1 MSHSVPLSFTPA
13 SHAGHQ
19 TIGKNGSFWLP
30 PEMQNSSFDS
40 HLKNQMKPTQGKG
53 GADSS
58 LVSNKQVLNPTSN
71 ISKGMDGQVTKKNPQ
86 VNHKPLKQIQRV
98 PSESQKNA
106 AETHITRTGISR
118 SNPSVSKMISR
129 NHNPL
134 SHPLINQA
142 TSSKG
147 TPTHSYLNPNL
158 SLKPFINAKDSPQID
173 QNPKL
178 LEGNQTRL
186 GVRDGIKDASDSSN
200 ANFLYKSKGS
210 FSNQSKWSNSHG
222 ENNSRFLYET
232 ALRKIL
238 PLFSR
243 TSSEQTDILR
253 FATELPNG
261 ESVAM
266 RVECNKKEI
275 SLVAICSNLANHE
288 EIAFSSY
295 ELLESL
301 ASLTKRK
308 TSFQI
313 YSSYE
318 EFDQNHAN

>member
-1 MSHSVPLSFTPA
+1 MSHSVPLSLTPA

-30 PEMQNSSFDS
+30 PELQASSFDS
-40 HLKNQMKPTQGKG
+40 QLKNQMKPTQGKG
-53 GADSS
+53 GAYSS
-58 LVSNKQVLNPTSN
+58 LVGNKQVLNPKFN
-71 ISKGMDGQVTKKNPQ
+71 ISKGMDGQIKKNTQ
-86 VNHKPLKQIQRV
+86 VNLMPSKQIQHV
-98 PSESQKNA
+98 APESKTNDAAPHNA
-106 AETHITRTGISR
+106 RTGISK
-118 SNPSVSKMISR
+118 SNSFVSTQVTR
-129 NHNPL
+129 NHYPL

-142 TSSKG
+142 TSSQG
-147 TPTHSYLNPNL
+147 TPTHSYINPNL
-158 SLKPFINAKDSPQID
+158 SLKPFIHAKYWPQIN

-178 LEGNQTRL
+178 LEGNQTRV
-186 GVRDGIKDASDSSN
+186 GGRDGIKDAFNSSN
-200 ANFLYKSKGS
+200 ANFLYKSKDS

-243 TSSEQTDILR
+243 TSSEQTDIVR

-275 SLVAICSNLANHE
+275 SLVAICSNPANHE
-288 EIAFSSY
+288 EIALSSND
-295 ELLESL
+295 LLKSL

-318 EFDQNHAN
+318 EFDKNHAN

>member
-30 PEMQNSSFDS
+30 PELQASSFDS
-40 HLKNQMKPTQGKG
+40 HLKNQMKPSDGKG

-58 LVSNKQVLNPTSN
+58 LVRNKQASNPTSQ
-71 ISKGMDGQVTKKNPQ
+71 ISKGMDGQVANKNTQ
-86 VNHKPLKQIQRV
+86 VHLKPLNQIQQV
-98 PSESQKNA
+98 ASESKKNA
-106 AETHITRTGISR
+106 AESHNTRTGISK
-118 SNPSVSKMISR
+118 SNPSVSKMVSR

-142 TSSKG
+142 ISSQG
-147 TPTHSYLNPNL
+147 TPSNSYINPNL
-158 SLKPFINAKDSPQID
+158 SLKPFISTKYPSQIA

-178 LEGNQTRL
+178 LEGNQAGL
-186 GVRDGIKDASDSSN
+186 GVRDGIKDALSSSN
-200 ANFLYKSKGS
+200 ADFLDKSKGS

-222 ENNSRFLYET
+222 KENSNFLYER

-243 TSSEQTDILR
+243 TLSEQTDIVR
-253 FATELPNG
+253 FASELPNG

-266 RVECNKKEI
+266 RIECNQQEI
-275 SLVAICSNLANHE
+275 KLVAICSNPALHQDIALASHGLLD
-288 EIAFSSY
+288 S
-295 ELLESL
+295 LES
-301 ASLTKRK
+301 TINRK

-318 EFDQNHAN
+318 EFDQHNTK

>member
-19 TIGKNGSFWLP
+19 AIGKNGSFWLP
-30 PEMQNSSFDS
+30 PELQATSFDS

-58 LVSNKQVLNPTSN
+58 LVRNKQDLNPTSN
-71 ISKGMDGQVTKKNPQ
+71 ISKGKDGQVTNKNTQ
-86 VNHKPLKQIQRV
+86 VHLKPLKQIQRV
-98 PSESQKNA
+98 ASESKKNA
-106 AETHITRTGISR
+106 AESPNTRTGISK
-118 SNPSVSKMISR
+118 SNLSVSKMVSR

-134 SHPLINQA
+134 SHILINQG
-142 TSSKG
+142 TSSQG
-147 TPTHSYLNPNL
+147 TPTNSYINPNL
-158 SLKPFINAKDSPQID
+158 NLKPFIPAKYLSQIV

-178 LEGNQTRL
+178 LEGNKAGA
-186 GVRDGIKDASDSSN
+186 GVRDGIKDALSSSN
-200 ANFLYKSKGS
+200 ADFLNKSKGS

-222 ENNSRFLYET
+222 KDSSRFLYET

-243 TSSEQTDILR
+243 TSSEQTDIVR
-253 FATELPNG
+253 FASELPNG

-266 RVECNKKEI
+266 RIECNQQEI
-275 SLVAICSNLANHE
+275 KLTAICSNLALHQD
-288 EIAFSSY
+288 IAMTSHDLLDS
-295 ELLESL
+295 LESV
-301 ASLTKRK
+301 TNRK

-318 EFDQNHAN
+318 EFDQHHTK

>member
-19 TIGKNGSFWLP
+19 AIGKNGSFWLP
-30 PEMQNSSFDS
+30 PELQATSFDS

-58 LVSNKQVLNPTSN
+58 LVRNKQDLNPTSN
-71 ISKGMDGQVTKKNPQ
+71 ISKGKDGQVTNKNTQ
-86 VNHKPLKQIQRV
+86 VHLKPLKQIQRV
-98 PSESQKNA
+98 ASESKKNA
-106 AETHITRTGISR
+106 AESPNTRTGISK
-118 SNPSVSKMISR
+118 SNLSVSKMVSR

-134 SHPLINQA
+134 SHILINQG
-142 TSSKG
+142 TSSQG
-147 TPTHSYLNPNL
+147 TPTNSYINPNL
-158 SLKPFINAKDSPQID
+158 NLKPFIPAKYLSQIV

-178 LEGNQTRL
+178 LEGNKAGA
-186 GVRDGIKDASDSSN
+186 GVRDGIKDALSSSN
-200 ANFLYKSKGS
+200 ADFLNKSKGS

-222 ENNSRFLYET
+222 KDNSRFLYET

-243 TSSEQTDILR
+243 TSSEQTDIVR
-253 FATELPNG
+253 FASELPNG

-266 RVECNKKEI
+266 RIECNQQEI
-275 SLVAICSNLANHE
+275 KLTAICSNLALHQD
-288 EIAFSSY
+288 IAMTSHDLLDS
-295 ELLESL
+295 LESV
-301 ASLTKRK
+301 TNRK

-318 EFDQNHAN
+318 EFDQHHTK